1 MPKKRKKTGLYLK
14 AGLIKSF
21 LNQCRLKLVT
31 LKDSLSFFIDKI
43 QRKKVTFFSKDFAKI
58 RITNKKGLVFVD
70 PPYLL
75 STGSYND
82 GNRGIVS
89 WDVNDEKRLYDY
101 LKLLDSEGVKFILT
115 NFVKVGHK
123 ENEILKQFCANYK
136 TILLKSDYSNSN
148 YQKKKIEQKE
158 ILVRNF

>member
-1 MPKKRKKTGLYLK
+1 M
-14 AGLIKSF
+14 
-21 LNQCRLKLVT
+21 
-31 LKDSLSFFIDKI
+31 
-43 QRKKVTFFSKDFAKI
+43 
-58 RITNKKGLVFVD
+58 
-70 PPYLL
+70 L